1 MSIGSEQH
9 ARNDER
15 LAMLSALV
23 NGDVQLAYR
32 LVLELLANGMSFDAI
47 VVEVLAPVQEDVGRR
62 WAAGEL
68 GIADEHAA
76 SVAVDEL
83 LVRLGATAETP
94 EGPAIVVASAEHD
107 HHALGGRVVA
117 SALALAGYRV
127 MILGA
132 SIPAVDLADFL
143 EMQQPLA
150 LALSCS
156 IPTARA
162 GAARSIAA
170 AHELAIPV
178 VGGGRALTTHERA
191 TRLGFDALARLP
203 GDAVEI
209 LRSWEHAPPNQLL
222 VAPDPIPELAAITAQ
237 HHTLVA
243 MAINATTIAGATP
256 TALIEEVERVLQVI
270 GSAMLVQESALIADH
285 VQWLRE
291 TGPAHGFERTVI
303 DSALAGLA
311 NAMRGELQP
320 ASAALRLALGDH
332 Q

>member
-1 MSIGSEQH
+1 MSIGSDQH
-9 ARNDER
+9 ARHDER
-15 LAMLSALV
+15 LAMLVALV

-32 LVLELLANGMSFDAI
+32 LALELLAGGVPFDAI
-47 VVEVLAPVQEDVGRR
+47 VVDVVTPVQEDLGRR

-68 GIADEHAA
+68 GIADEHSA
-76 SVAVDEL
+76 SATVDDL
-83 LVRLGATAETP
+83 LVRLGATAESP
-94 EGPAIVVASAEHD
+94 RGPAVVVANAEHD

-117 SALALAGYRV
+117 SALALEGYRV
-127 MILGA
+127 MFLGA

-156 IPTARA
+156 MTTALV

-191 TRLGFDALARLP
+191 ARLGFDAIARLP

-209 LRSWEHAPPNQLL
+209 LRTWEQAPPDQL
-222 VAPDPIPELAAITAQ
+222 VTAPGPIPEHAALIAQ
-237 HHTLVA
+237 RHTLVSA
-243 MAINATTIAGATP
+243 AVNATMAADTMPAV
-256 TALIEEVERVLQVI
+256 LVEELDRVLQVI
-270 GSAMLVQESALIADH
+270 ESALLVEEPALIADH

-291 TGPAHGFERTVI
+291 TGPAHGFARTAS
-303 DSALAGLA
+303 DAALAGLA
-311 NAMRGELQP
+311 DAMSGELQRVGE
-320 ASAALRLALGDH
+320 ALHVALN
-332 Q
+332 